1 MALQTQ
7 VWLKTLQENFFP
19 DDSFVAKS
27 ENDSQYVEN
36 KTVHV
41 PNAGKP
47 SGVKVN
53 RSTLPAQ
60 VLERTDNEL
69 TYNIDELTILSVS
82 PTQTA

>member
-27 ENDSQYVEN
+27 EDDSQYVSH

-53 RSTLPAQ
+53 RTTKPASIS
-60 VLERTDNEL
+60 ERNDNEL
-69 TYNIDELTILSVS
+69 TYDIDELTTDPVHI
-82 PTQTA
+82 